1 MLTGDNEATARAI
14 ATTAGLDEVQ
24 ANLLPEEKVSAIE
37 TLLERYGTVAMV
49 GDGVNDAPALAR
61 ATVGIAM
68 GAAGTDTALETA
80 DVALM
85 ADDLSKLPFAVR
97 LSQRSRWIIRQNVA
111 LALIIKAVFLGLAL
125 AGMATLWMAVFA
137 DMGASLIVTFNGMRL
152 LRQRASSI
160 R

>member
-1 MLTGDNEATARAI
+1 L
-14 ATTAGLDEVQ
+14 LD
-24 ANLLPEEKVSAIE
+24 
-37 TLLERYGTVAMV
+37 RYGAVAMV

-97 LSQRSRWIIRQNVA
+97 LSRRAHSVIRQNVI
-111 LALIIKAVFLGLAL
+111 LALGLKAIFLGLAV
-125 AGMATLWMAVFA
+125 AGLATLWMAVFA
-137 DMGASLIVTFNGMRL
+137 DMGASLLVTFNGMRL
-152 LRQRASSI
+152 LRHK
-160 R
+160 